1 MPENAAAIVID
12 IGTTNCKV
20 ACFSRRDASR
30 LDERK
35 FVTPKITSPTGNV
48 DFDID
53 ALWQQVVATMR
64 SLIATTDCTVT
75 HISIA
80 SFGESGV
87 FLDEAG
93 NILTPML
100 AWYDRRGEEYLAT
113 LTEADRQRLYQITG
127 LPLHSNYSAFKMR
140 WLLDNYALRGR
151 HGLRWLHA
159 PEVLLWRL
167 TGAQRTDTTLAS
179 RTLCLD
185 LQQGSWSAQAAD
197 ILQLPLDAFAPLL
210 TPGEVAGWVTP
221 ACREALGLTQPVCVT
236 LAGHDH
242 MVGARALQLQT
253 GEVLNS
259 TGTTEGIL
267 LLQPQPLL
275 NEQARRDK
283 LANGRYSRDNHFT
296 LFASLPV
303 GGFALEWVS
312 STFRLS
318 REEIDAALVQAT
330 QRYLADEWQPEG
342 LPLFIPHLR
351 GSGSPYKNRH
361 TRGLMYGLSDTLPHD
376 ELLLTVLFG
385 LTMEFANC
393 FTCFAVPAG
402 PALKVIG
409 PATRNPLWLQL
420 KADSLARTVEAI
432 AFDEAV
438 SVGALLIACA
448 DVPPPEVRVAQ
459 CYQPDPQRG
468 HALQRYQQ
476 RWQAFY
482 QFKLQQEGVISPI
495 NQENRHVES
504 NRYREK

>member
-1 MPENAAAIVID
+1 MPDNAAAIVID

-20 ACFSRRDASR
+20 ACFSRQDASR

-35 FVTPKITSPTGNV
+35 FVTPKITSSSGHV

-64 SLIATTDCTVT
+64 SLIAATDCPVT

-87 FLDEAG
+87 FLDSAG

-100 AWYDRRGEEYLAT
+100 AWYDRRGEEYLAD
-113 LTEADRQRLYQITG
+113 LSDADGQRLYQLTG

-140 WLLDNYALRGR
+140 WLLDRYALRGR
-151 HGLRWLHA
+151 DDLRWLHA

-185 LQQGSWSAQAAD
+185 VERGCWSAQAAD
-197 ILQLPLDAFAPLL
+197 ILQLPLSAFAPLL
-210 TPGEVAGWVTP
+210 NPGEVAGWVTQEW
-221 ACREALGLTQPVCVT
+221 RNQLGLTQPVSVT

-242 MVGARALQLQT
+242 MVGARALQLQA

-275 NEQARRDK
+275 NDQARRDK
-283 LANGRYSRDNHFT
+283 LANGRYSQPDCFT

-312 STFRLS
+312 NTFRLS
-318 REEIDAALVQAT
+318 QEEIEVALQQAT
-330 QRYLADEWQPEG
+330 KRYLNQDWQPDQM
-342 LPLFIPHLR
+342 PLFIPHLR
-351 GSGSPYKNRH
+351 GSGSPHKNRH
-361 TRGLMYGLSDTLPHD
+361 TRGLLYGLIDTLPHD
-376 ELLLTVLFG
+376 ELLLTVLLG

-402 PALKVIG
+402 HALKVIG

-438 SVGALLIACA
+438 SVGALLIACD
-448 DVPPPEVRVAQ
+448 DVPPPEVCVAQ
-459 CYQPDPQRG
+459 RYQPDDERG
-468 HALQRYQQ
+468 RALQCYQQ

-482 QFKLQQEGVISPI
+482 QFKLQHEGVISPHSSG
-495 NQENRHVES
+495 EA
-504 NRYREK
+504 

>member
-1 MPENAAAIVID
+1 MPEHAAAIVID

-20 ACFSRRDASR
+20 ACFSRRDATR
-30 LDERK
+30 LAERK
-35 FVTPKITSPTGNV
+35 FVTPKITSPEGTV
-48 DFDID
+48 DFAID
-53 ALWQQVVATMR
+53 ELWQQVVATMR
-64 SLIATTDCTVT
+64 SLIAAVPATVT

-87 FLDEAG
+87 FLDGQG

-100 AWYDRRGEEYLAT
+100 AWYDRRGEEYLAS
-113 LTEADRQRLYQITG
+113 LSDADSQRLYHISG

-140 WLLDNYALRGR
+140 WLLDRYPQLRQ
-151 HGLRWLHA
+151 HTDLRWLHA

-167 TGAQRTDTTLAS
+167 TGAQRTDITLAS

-185 LQQGSWSAQAAD
+185 VQQGCWSAQAAD
-197 ILQLPLDAFAPLL
+197 ILQLPLSVFAPLL
-210 TPGEVAGWVTP
+210 SPGEVAGWVTP
-221 ACREALGLTQPVCVT
+221 DGREQLGLTQPVSVT

-242 MVGARALQLQT
+242 MVGARALQLQA

-267 LLQPQPLL
+267 LLQAQPALD
-275 NEQARRDK
+275 EQPRRDK
-283 LANGRYSRDNHFT
+283 LANGRYSQPDCFT

-303 GGFALEWVS
+303 GGFALEWLS
-312 STFRLS
+312 NTFRLS
-318 REEIDAALVQAT
+318 REEIDSALLQAE
-330 QRYLADEWQPEG
+330 QRYLAGDWQPAQ

-361 TRGLMYGLSDTLPHD
+361 TRGLLYGLSDQLPHD
-376 ELLLTVLFG
+376 ELLLTVLLG

-393 FTCFAVPAG
+393 FTCFAVP
-402 PALKVIG
+402 PNHALKVIG

-420 KADSLARTVEAI
+420 KADSLAREVTAI

-438 SVGALLIACA
+438 SVGALLIACP
-448 DVPPPEVRVAQ
+448 DVPPPAVRVAQ
-459 CYQPDPQRG
+459 RYLPDAARSR
-468 HALQRYQQ
+468 ALQHYQQ

-482 QFKLQQEGVISPI
+482 RFKLQQEGVIS
-495 NQENRHVES
+495 
-504 NRYREK
+504 